1 MGSTRPNP
9 SHVGWVESG
18 RVGLDLCDGPGC
30 VEFFLI
36 YYGGFGQKNSLN
48 PIQPDPYT
56 SLVFPVWDPHFFG

>member
-30 VEFFLI
+30 VEFFLT
-36 YYGGFGQKNSLN
+36 YYGGFGQKIPSTRSN
-48 PIQPDPYT
+48 PTHAHP
-56 SLVFPVWDPHFFG
+56 